1 MAVIK
6 VKASAYMPETAD
18 LREKENFRNACHMP
32 QAPQSKEELPM
43 RNNEMFGCPEKYQ
56 NQLFL
61 TPADLKEI
69 MGIGDSLVYA
79 FLRNAPFRKEKIG
92 GKILVFANSFW
103 DWYNGMAS

>member
-1 MAVIK
+1 
-6 VKASAYMPETAD
+6 
-18 LREKENFRNACHMP
+18 
-32 QAPQSKEELPM
+32 M
-43 RNNEMFGCPEKYQ
+43 RDNEMFGCPEKYQ

-92 GKILVFANSFW
+92 GKIIEFEVQ
-103 DWYNGMAS
+103 